1 MESAEP
7 LFYKMNTLF
16 NMFQLFFLTVS
27 DDTGRVDLIKV
38 DLSRPLK
45 KPMKVVCDNGKIC

>member
-1 MESAEP
+1 
-7 LFYKMNTLF
+7 
-16 NMFQLFFLTVS
+16 MFQLFFLTVS